1 MQSRIF
7 SFITPVFSVMW
18 SIRNHSNILIC
29 WSRNIFSKATCI
41 AFKINTSSAHAF
53 PGNPIHDMTVAL
65 LTAWSSLSYRNAM
78 HLLFS
83 SNTNKW
89 TSIILIFKNGEYFT
103 WSIKMNL
110 LKIWKCTNDPSHR
123 FSPIRSPTGL
133 WEQNAEIWKSFRD
146 LWITHNYS
154 HAQSNKWKRKRALM
168 RCRDVVVWCVCV
180 ESRKKKKQIN
190 KVCLLNWWPRASVA
204 RASLASHNLRAI
216 THNQICRS
224 LMCYIWACIAL
235 LCLSLSL
242 SLWKQMQSVQTVKI
256 NTDDIK
262 KSQRQAKNIYMCVYI
277 VYNIIYLVM

>member
-7 SFITPVFSVMW
+7 SIITPVFSVMW
-18 SIRNHSNILIC
+18 SIRNNSNMLIC

-83 SNTNKW
+83 RNENKW
-89 TSIILIFKNGEYFT
+89 TSIILILKNCEYFT

-110 LKIWKCTNDPSHR
+110 LKMWKCTNYRWNIKLPLIVE
-123 FSPIRSPTGL
+123 IRKP
-133 WEQNAEIWKSFRD
+133 FRD

-168 RCRDVVVWCVCV
+168 RCRDVVVWCVCVCV

-242 SLWKQMQSVQTVKI
+242 SLSLETNAVCSNSQNKYRWHEDKQ
-256 NTDDIK
+256 
-262 KSQRQAKNIYMCVYI
+262 RIYTCVYI
-277 VYNIIYLVM
+277 

>member
-1 MQSRIF
+1 MLCTYCFQ
-7 SFITPVFSVMW
+7 VM
-18 SIRNHSNILIC
+18 
-29 WSRNIFSKATCI
+29 
-41 AFKINTSSAHAF
+41 KIN
-53 PGNPIHDMTVAL
+53 
-65 LTAWSSLSYRNAM
+65 
-78 HLLFS
+78 
-83 SNTNKW
+83 K
-89 TSIILIFKNGEYFT
+89 TSIILILKNCEYFT
-103 WSIKMNL
+103 WSIKMNF
-110 LKIWKCTNDPSHR
+110 LKIWKCTNYRWNIKLSL
-123 FSPIRSPTGL
+123 I
-133 WEQNAEIWKSFRD
+133 AEIRKPFRD

-262 KSQRQAKNIYMCVYI
+262 NSQRQAKNIYMCVYI

>member
-1 MQSRIF
+1 
-7 SFITPVFSVMW
+7 
-18 SIRNHSNILIC
+18 
-29 WSRNIFSKATCI
+29 
-41 AFKINTSSAHAF
+41 
-53 PGNPIHDMTVAL
+53 
-65 LTAWSSLSYRNAM
+65 
-78 HLLFS
+78 
-83 SNTNKW
+83 
-89 TSIILIFKNGEYFT
+89 
-103 WSIKMNL
+103 MNL
-110 LKIWKCTNDPSHR
+110 LKIWKCTNYRWNIKLSL
-123 FSPIRSPTGL
+123 I
-133 WEQNAEIWKSFRD
+133 AEIRKPFRD

-180 ESRKKKKQIN
+180 ESRKKKKEIN

-242 SLWKQMQSVQTVKI
+242 SLSLWKQMQSVQTVKI
-256 NTDDIK
+256 NTDDMK

-277 VYNIIYLVM
+277 VYNIIYLVMELQFMFPITHSAGILTIVWFLSWCGRL